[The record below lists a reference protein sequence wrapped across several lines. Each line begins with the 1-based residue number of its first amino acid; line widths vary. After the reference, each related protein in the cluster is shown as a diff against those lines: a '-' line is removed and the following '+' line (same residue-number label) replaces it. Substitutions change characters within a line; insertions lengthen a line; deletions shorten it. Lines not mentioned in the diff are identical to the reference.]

1 MTADN
6 PNKPEQDPR
15 MGDGRRER
23 RRQAILDAAET
34 LFLEQGYGAVSLAAI
49 VSRSGGSLAT
59 VYDMFGSKY
68 GLLRAVVD
76 SHREAGLKELNEL
89 TRTRESAQEILQL
102 IAYRHHAY
110 LMSPH
115 TIAFARVVIDASLK
129 DPDFGRAFYSDIHVA
144 LVEWL
149 ADMFCEWKAAGK
161 ANINDPAAA
170 ADLFLAMVMC
180 DAPIKAMLGQPP
192 ERTDHAT
199 IDRRLA
205 PFITH
210 FHVAA

>member
-1 MTADN
+1 MATDE

-49 VSRSGGSLAT
+49 VGRSGGSLAT

-68 GLLRAVVD
+68 GLLRAVID
-76 SHREAGLKELNEL
+76 GHREAGLKELKGL
-89 TRTRESAQEILQL
+89 ARTCDSAREILRL
-102 IAYRHHAY
+102 IAYRHHEY
-110 LMSPH
+110 LMSPR
-115 TIAFARVVIDASLK
+115 TIAFARVVIDTSLRN
-129 DPDFGRAFYSDIHVA
+129 PDFGRAFYSDIHVI

-149 ADMFCEWKAAGK
+149 ANMFREWTAAGK
-161 ANINDPAAA
+161 ANIHDPDAA

-180 DAPIKAMLGQPP
+180 DAPIKAMLGQPSEP
-192 ERTDHAT
+192 TDHST
-199 IDRRLA
+199 IDWRLA

-210 FHVAA
+210 FHVAD